1 MNKLH
6 NIKDRREFAIA
17 LSIPLKDLTYV
28 LYEEHVGKF
37 YKTFEIPKKSGGT
50 RVIHAS
56 TGILKHMQQS
66 LCEILNSSVKS
77 NNISHG
83 FQKGKSIYT
92 NASVHRNKRFVLNV
106 DLSDFFDSFHFGRV
120 RGFFKNNKDF
130 LCSEEITLL
139 IAQIACYQGKLPQGA
154 PSSPVI
160 TNLICGSLDFRIS
173 KLCKKYKLDYTRY
186 ADDMTFST
194 NNIYF
199 LRDNEN
205 FIKELTS
212 VVVRSGFKI
221 NEKKTRLLFK
231 DSRQE
236 VTGVIVNKKL
246 NAPREYYKK
255 TRAMAYNFYKNHE
268 CMIDNKQASLNQI
281 EGRFGYINNF
291 DKLNNSKRIQ
301 NGENINKNEMNAR
314 ENEYKKLLF
323 YKYFYYNDFPLLI
336 TEGKTDILY
345 LKAALKA
352 LDGQYKN
359 LYDGSLDKNN
369 RFKIRFLK
377 RTNRMCYFFGLNKD
391 GADTLKQF
399 YTNHYKS
406 NKNNKR
412 IYFDYFK
419 TFNYY
424 PRYPVII
431 LLDNEPDGKHPL
443 GKFLSGNGDNKKK
456 ILDELNNIGFIRLN
470 SLQNIYLT
478 IVPNV
483 TEKENCEIEALFPP
497 EILNMKLQGKTFN
510 PTGKKDNC
518 FTKDDLAKYVI
529 KNYKK
534 INFKNFTLLLDRIE
548 NIIEDYQKWI
558 NTNPILDMKEKGKSI
573 I

>member
-1 MNKLH
+1 
-6 NIKDRREFAIA
+6 
-17 LSIPLKDLTYV
+17 
-28 LYEEHVGKF
+28 
-37 YKTFEIPKKSGGT
+37 
-50 RVIHAS
+50 
-56 TGILKHMQQS
+56 
-66 LCEILNSSVKS
+66 
-77 NNISHG
+77 
-83 FQKGKSIYT
+83 
-92 NASVHRNKRFVLNV
+92 
-106 DLSDFFDSFHFGRV
+106 
-120 RGFFKNNKDF
+120 
-130 LCSEEITLL
+130 
-139 IAQIACYQGKLPQGA
+139 
-154 PSSPVI
+154 
-160 TNLICGSLDFRIS
+160 
-173 KLCKKYKLDYTRY
+173 
-186 ADDMTFST
+186 MTFST

-359 LYDGSLDKNN
+359 LYDGSLDK
-369 RFKIRFLK
+369 K
-377 RTNRMCYFFGLNKD
+377 
-391 GADTLKQF
+391 
-399 YTNHYKS
+399 
-406 NKNNKR
+406 
-412 IYFDYFK
+412 
-419 TFNYY
+419 
-424 PRYPVII
+424 
-431 LLDNEPDGKHPL
+431 
-443 GKFLSGNGDNKKK
+443 
-456 ILDELNNIGFIRLN
+456 
-470 SLQNIYLT
+470 
-478 IVPNV
+478 
-483 TEKENCEIEALFPP
+483 
-497 EILNMKLQGKTFN
+497 
-510 PTGKKDNC
+510 
-518 FTKDDLAKYVI
+518 
-529 KNYKK
+529 
-534 INFKNFTLLLDRIE
+534 
-548 NIIEDYQKWI
+548 
-558 NTNPILDMKEKGKSI
+558 
-573 I
+573 

>member
-1 MNKLH
+1 
-6 NIKDRREFAIA
+6 
-17 LSIPLKDLTYV
+17 
-28 LYEEHVGKF
+28 
-37 YKTFEIPKKSGGT
+37 
-50 RVIHAS
+50 
-56 TGILKHMQQS
+56 
-66 LCEILNSSVKS
+66 
-77 NNISHG
+77 
-83 FQKGKSIYT
+83 
-92 NASVHRNKRFVLNV
+92 
-106 DLSDFFDSFHFGRV
+106 
-120 RGFFKNNKDF
+120 
-130 LCSEEITLL
+130 
-139 IAQIACYQGKLPQGA
+139 
-154 PSSPVI
+154 
-160 TNLICGSLDFRIS
+160 
-173 KLCKKYKLDYTRY
+173 
-186 ADDMTFST
+186 
-194 NNIYF
+194 
-199 LRDNEN
+199 
-205 FIKELTS
+205 
-212 VVVRSGFKI
+212 
-221 NEKKTRLLFK
+221 
-231 DSRQE
+231 
-236 VTGVIVNKKL
+236 
-246 NAPREYYKK
+246 
-255 TRAMAYNFYKNHE
+255 MAYNFYKNHE

-336 TEGKTDILY
+336 TKGKTDILY

-359 LYDGSLDKNN
+359 LYDGSLDKKN

-470 SLQNIYLT
+470 CLQNIYLT

-518 FTKDDLAKYVI
+518 FTKDDLSKYVI